1 MLFSAYAGLV
11 DSEDLPEDPHDLVD
25 EAGEA
30 FLMASAGAVFRRNGV
45 NRTATGVA
53 VAVIVFI
60 NMPRCRNYFSFNKN
74 LTAT

>member
-1 MLFSAYAGLV
+1 MLFSACAGLV

-45 NRTATGVA
+45 NRIA
-53 VAVIVFI
+53 AVIAVTVIIFI
-60 NMPRCRNYFSFNKN
+60 NMPRRRNYLSFNKN